1 MNLGVG
7 KKTIKLLIALS
18 VVSFVVNTTIDAASV
33 TKSKSAKSKSSV
45 TKVATPPASK
55 PAIKAPV
62 HTEPKGSV
70 APKPATKVATPPA
83 AKPKVTAVP
92 EEAPGIKTTGL
103 DTENKASGNWVL
115 KKQYWEEA
123 QTTFEKIRNINDSL
137 LKKQM
142 DYIDKS
148 ADIEK
153 KVDTAFTTI
162 GVEQGELTELLKSL
176 SADIEKERKERG
188 DLSEPEREFLRE
200 LKEKQEKIKQLQ
212 LDLKAVGE
220 LDDTVQGAVKKV
232 SQQIKISRDY
242 ENKAWDDF
250 KKIGQILDHVEAH
263 KLFYQVHGYYTS
275 VQKVAD
281 YINHGLWSSVVSNAN
296 KVGEQLSKISSS
308 IESLTASGVDLKA
321 EMVKFKKTDAEV
333 EKERQEDE
341 ERERLAKAK
350 AAAAKKKKKA
360 SGGFVT
366 NIWNAISGFFIGV
379 FTAVGGFFSKIISM
393 VKFW

>member
-7 KKTIKLLIALS
+7 KKTIKSLMVLS
-18 VVSFVVNTTIDAASV
+18 VFSLVVNTTIDAASV
-33 TKSKSAKSKSSV
+33 TKKKAAKSKSPV

-55 PAIKAPV
+55 PSVHTVPKSPVTSKPVAKAPV
-62 HTEPKGSV
+62 QPPTPVV
-70 APKPATKVATPPA
+70 AQ
-83 AKPKVTAVP
+83 
-92 EEAPGIKTTGL
+92 EAPGIKTTGL

-142 DYIDKS
+142 EYIDKS

-162 GVEQGELTELLKSL
+162 GVEQGELIELLKSL
-176 SADIEKERKERG
+176 NADIEKERKERG

-200 LKEKQEKIKQLQ
+200 LKEKQEKIKQLE

-242 ENKAWDDF
+242 ENKAWNDF

-281 YINHGLWSSVVSNAN
+281 YINHGLWSSVVANAN

-308 IESLTASGVDLKA
+308 IEALTASGVDLKA
-321 EMVKFKKTDAEV
+321 EMVKFKKTDEEV
-333 EKERQEDE
+333 EKERQEEE

-350 AAAAKKKKKA
+350 AAAKKKKKA
-360 SGGFVT
+360 AGGFVGS
-366 NIWNAISGFFIGV
+366 IWNAISGFFIGI

-393 VKFW
+393 IKFW